1 MRKTIAILGIPIDK
15 LDQDETLERMDEFIQ
30 SRRFHQVA
38 TANTDFLIK
47 SLHDPELHN
56 ILIHADLVIPDG
68 MPIVKASQWL
78 KSPLK
83 ERVTGADMVPRLAV
97 LAAQKGYRLFM
108 LGARPDVAQRARQR
122 METDNPGL
130 QIVGCVS
137 PEVNPIVTMDND
149 TLLAEI
155 AAAKP
160 DILLVAFGNPK
171 QEKWIAMH
179 RDRLDIPLCI
189 GVGGT
194 FDFLAGEV
202 ARAPVWMQRSGLEW
216 LHRLT
221 QEPKRLWK
229 RYTSDLVHFARLMTL
244 ELFVMRRAGGNVEPR
259 LRQTRSGDCTI
270 LSVVGSLDQRILS
283 DFAYQADH
291 ALTQGTHLVL
301 DITGATRIDSSVL
314 GTLLNLSKR
323 AEYAEREIR
332 LVGLN
337 GRVRSALR
345 LARAESLFQS
355 YPSLADALIGTE
367 SEPLDIEV
375 EFNETDAVLTLRG
388 SADKL
393 QTIALEARLQSL
405 PASLQNLDLDLRG
418 VTYIDCGM
426 LSLLGRLSN
435 QWTQANRSLRVIPNA
450 VVTRTLVREK
460 LTGLLPL
467 SETPRQV
474 VTPRMALRA

>member
-1 MRKTIAILGIPIDK
+1 
-15 LDQDETLERMDEFIQ
+15 
-30 SRRFHQVA
+30 
-38 TANTDFLIK
+38 
-47 SLHDPELHN
+47 
-56 ILIHADLVIPDG
+56 
-68 MPIVKASQWL
+68 
-78 KSPLK
+78 
-83 ERVTGADMVPRLAV
+83 
-97 LAAQKGYRLFM
+97 
-108 LGARPDVAQRARQR
+108 
-122 METDNPGL
+122 
-130 QIVGCVS
+130 
-137 PEVNPIVTMDND
+137 
-149 TLLAEI
+149 
-155 AAAKP
+155 
-160 DILLVAFGNPK
+160 
-171 QEKWIAMH
+171 
-179 RDRLDIPLCI
+179 
-189 GVGGT
+189 
-194 FDFLAGEV
+194 
-202 ARAPVWMQRSGLEW
+202 
-216 LHRLT
+216 
-221 QEPKRLWK
+221 
-229 RYTSDLVHFARLMTL
+229 MTL

-355 YPSLADALIGTE
+355 YPSLADALIGSE
-367 SEPLDIEV
+367 SEPLDIEA

-393 QTIALEARLQSL
+393 QTTALEARLQSL

-426 LSLLGRLSN
+426 LSLLGRLST
-435 QWTQANRSLRVIPNA
+435 QWTQANRSLRVIPNV

-460 LTGLLPL
+460 LTGLLHL